1 MSDVKSF
8 FSGLA
13 ERVDKSKI
21 AGMNKSFLFNL
32 SGENGGAFL
41 VKVADGSVTVEEG
54 ATEGGDVE
62 LGMTAEDFLGLVN
75 GTLNSQMAFLSGK
88 LKIKGDMTLALKLQ
102 SIFNIS

>member
-8 FSGLA
+8 FDGLA
-13 ERVDKSKI
+13 DRVDKSKI
-21 AGMNKSFLFNL
+21 QGMNKSFLFNL
-32 SGENGGAFL
+32 SGDGGGAFL
-41 VKVADGSVTVEEG
+41 VKVADGAVAVQEG

-62 LGMTAEDFLGLVN
+62 LAMSAEDFLGLVN